1 MAALKL
7 ATGLALAFGLGIFGS
22 AAAEERLQ
30 PGAGFFDA
38 AQLDDPAFGRCAWMT
53 RTGPF
58 VFQESD
64 YIRGYFEPTNLAAY
78 RQALPVPFTMPA
90 RPLIRIAFLDFYD
103 MAQGPTYLE
112 TEVAILGMDGT
123 QPGWVVLTLP
133 VTNGPACIGGRD
145 LFGLAKVMRRISF
158 VRAADRYVGT
168 LYTRGAEKVDF
179 TLTVAIGEPG
189 AAARELLRQYGV
201 YPQFGL
207 LKGKVLRFG
216 GSGTS
221 FTELAARGDYQIKLG
236 TARLDVSPDPSSLVN
251 RLGVGAPVAAH
262 WSRIRVKYS
271 IKPL

>member
-7 ATGLALAFGLGIFGS
+7 ATGLALAFGLGIFGI

-90 RPLIRIAFLDFYD
+90 RPLIRIAFLDFYE

-221 FTELAARGDYQIKLG
+221 FTELANRGDYQIKLG